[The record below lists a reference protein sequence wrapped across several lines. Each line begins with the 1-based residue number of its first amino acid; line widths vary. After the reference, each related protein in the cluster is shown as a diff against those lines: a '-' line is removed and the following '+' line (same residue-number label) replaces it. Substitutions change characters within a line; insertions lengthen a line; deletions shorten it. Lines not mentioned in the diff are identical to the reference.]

1 MENVITNK
9 EVNLKVS
16 SEEVFDKIKEIIV
29 EQLGVAENSVTEEAS
44 FIDDLGADS
53 LDIVELIMALE
64 EEFDIEIPDTDA
76 EKIVHF
82 RYENEYPVNTETA
95 EDAYKS
101 VLESAGASIIRDS
114 VDTRVTNDVKNRTG
128 KIIDKP
134 SDVGG
139 YPTLDGGIMSKD
151 SDLDGIPNEYEDK
164 NGLDKNSSSDAVKI
178 NPSTG
183 YMYIEEYANALADG
197 SYVRDTAYDEALPQ
211 PTIVP
216 PAVETPDPNVSPS
229 PETTFVSIS
238 RTPPLALSSF

>member
-1 MENVITNK
+1 M
-9 EVNLKVS
+9 
-16 SEEVFDKIKEIIV
+16 
-29 EQLGVAENSVTEEAS
+29 
-44 FIDDLGADS
+44 
-53 LDIVELIMALE
+53 
-64 EEFDIEIPDTDA
+64 
-76 EKIVHF
+76 
-82 RYENEYPVNTETA
+82 
-95 EDAYKS
+95 
-101 VLESAGASIIRDS
+101 LESAGASIIRDS

-139 YPTLDGGIMSKD
+139 YPTLDGGTMSKD

-197 SYVRDTAYDEALPQ
+197 SYVRDTAYDETLPQ

-216 PAVETPDPNVSPS
+216 RLLKHRILTLARLLKHRLFQSGLQLRLILINRQAPS
-229 PETTFVSIS
+229 LCRDGRNDSVWTSYAGYSCF
-238 RTPPLALSSF
+238 